1 MQDIRLDRGQTINYN
16 LTEGINKPC
25 DTLQVKYMKRTN
37 VNKQTILALH
47 AVPQYKIIQNKQNYS
62 CKQK

>member
-1 MQDIRLDRGQTINYN
+1 MQDIRLDRGQTLNSN

-25 DTLQVKYMKRTN
+25 DTLQVKYMRTN
-37 VNKQTILALH
+37 VNRQTILVLH